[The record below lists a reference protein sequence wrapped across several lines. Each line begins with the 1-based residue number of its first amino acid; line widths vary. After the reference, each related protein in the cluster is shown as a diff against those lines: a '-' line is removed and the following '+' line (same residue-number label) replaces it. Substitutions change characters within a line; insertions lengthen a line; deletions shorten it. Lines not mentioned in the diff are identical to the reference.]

1 MASLFVQRNKTGCF
15 LCRDH
20 AGGNNKMLKSY
31 PDLPVYGGDDRVE
44 GLTTMVKDGDKFNIG
59 KKNVIRQI

>member
-1 MASLFVQRNKTGCF
+1 MRRNQNEF
-15 LCRDH
+15 ILCRDH

-44 GLTTMVKDGDKFNIG
+44 GLTTMVQDGDKFNIG
-59 KKNVIRQI
+59 KKIFIRQI

>member
-1 MASLFVQRNKTGCF
+1 MY

-59 KKNVIRQI
+59 KKIVIRQI